1 MTPRRIQALAALAL
15 ACTALVTACASAPPA
30 LPQPVAAPPAAAT
43 GSPTAA
49 APANTAATRVG
60 LTNPGFESTVRG
72 PRGDPEGWFTF
83 QHAGDLSYRFALDTD
98 TPHSGTVS
106 LRIEQVGPEPFGAI
120 AQIVDARPHG
130 GRTARVSAW
139 LRTRDVSEGGAGLTV
154 LVQRSGATIAQNF
167 MYDAP
172 VKGTTGWKRYT
183 VSVPIEAGSTRIEVG
198 AMLRGKGTLW
208 LDDVELE
215 IPPK

>member
-1 MTPRRIQALAALAL
+1 MPPRRTHALAAFAL
-15 ACTALVTACASAPPA
+15 AGAALVTACASAPPA
-30 LPQPVAAPPAAAT
+30 TPQAARAT
-43 GSPTAA
+43 ATQA
-49 APANTAATRVG
+49 APAPAPAAQAGAARVV
-60 LTNPGFESTVRG
+60 LKNPGFESQARG
-72 PRGDPEGWFTF
+72 PRGDPEGWFSF

-98 TPHSGTVS
+98 NPHSGTVS

-130 GRTARVSAW
+130 GKKARVTAW
-139 LRTRDVSEGGAGLTV
+139 LRTRDVSEDGAGLTV
-154 LVQRSGATIAQNF
+154 LVQRSGATIAQDF

-183 VSVPIEAGSTRIEVG
+183 VAVPIEPGSTRLEVG

-215 IPPK
+215 ILPN